1 MASVWSPAASEE
13 EEELFK
19 QQIEQGKA
27 PVVAKQEKGF
37 LAKVAPMATKLV
49 VDSFAPGLGDIAAG
63 VVSASTG
70 GDAEQL
76 ASPETAEGATK
87 WYSSFKDKKQG
98 EADAVVNTQENNLQ
112 SMLGAGDNSAAT
124 MAKSAEEEEL
134 MKKIM
139 GAASAPLSY
148 KGGVM

>member
-19 QQIEQGKA
+19 QQIETPDA

-37 LAKVAPMATKLV
+37 LAKVAPMV
-49 VDSFAPGLGDIAAG
+49 VGAVANTFLPGSGAIASG
-63 VVSASTG
+63 VTSAAMG
-70 GDAEQL
+70 GDGAQL
-76 ASPETAEGATK
+76 SSPEASDMK
-87 WYSSFKDKKQG
+87 WYTAYKDKKQV

>member
-1 MASVWSPAASEE
+1 MASVWDPAASEE

-49 VDSFAPGLGDIAAG
+49 VDSFAPGLGSIAAG

-76 ASPETAEGATK
+76 ASSETAEGATK